1 MSSVR
6 FSESVWV
13 KIPEGFQAET
23 LHPGASHCR
32 IYSALIDLSLVD
44 LGFLVQND
52 VQQGTVDFN
61 FAVVINKTQFPKS
74 VHEKA
79 HARSRRADHFGQCF
93 LTDFRYDW
101 LRPTFLAK
109 ICKEKEKSGEAL
121 FARIEQLIDQV
132 LLDTAVASQEVRD
145 K

>member
-13 KIPEGFQAET
+13 KIPKSFQAET

-44 LGFLVQND
+44 CGLLVQND

-79 HARSRRADHFGQCF
+79 HARSRRADHFGQRF

-109 ICKEKEKSGEAL
+109 IGQKQKDPCQPIRCS
-121 FARIEQLIDQV
+121 IEQLIDQV
-132 LLDTAVASQEVRD
+132 LLDTTVASQEMRD